1 MTPPRQ
7 HRAGRSPQQADLG
20 GSAPPQAPR
29 RRDTRREERAPQA
42 GRLRSL
48 IGSAR
53 CQSARRRSRLR
64 ASSLPLLPN
73 AAGRGSRGGP
83 CRCGGGGG
91 SVVQAGACE
100 PRASRRSPSPRCEQ
114 PGPPP
119 CGRGEGGSC
128 WPAIPGARQAGAEPP
143 PPRRFCRISPR
154 RAELC
159 PSRRPLPQ
167 SFHPPP
173 RRPFYVFWVFVL
185 FCFLYFFFHP
195 LTSSVFILA
204 ASKVSS

>member
-1 MTPPRQ
+1 M
-7 HRAGRSPQQADLG
+7 
-20 GSAPPQAPR
+20 
-29 RRDTRREERAPQA
+29 
-42 GRLRSL
+42 
-48 IGSAR
+48 
-53 CQSARRRSRLR
+53 
-64 ASSLPLLPN
+64 
-73 AAGRGSRGGP
+73 
-83 CRCGGGGG
+83 
-91 SVVQAGACE
+91 QAGACE

-114 PGPPP
+114 SGPPP

-173 RRPFYVFWVFVL
+173 RRPFYVFWVF
-185 FCFLYFFFHP
+185 FCFVFCIFFSIPSP
-195 LTSSVFILA
+195 LRFSSWPRAKCLHERRGCPGSTTRGPKSVVASNISSSASMSSSGSLA
-204 ASKVSS
+204 